1 MSPLATLVARFDD
14 ACRALGY
21 SDDLSLFGRPHPV
34 LHFDTGL
41 GRETLWHRA
50 AATTDC
56 INFGVSMKPLPR
68 GALPRAAYPLA
79 KLARAAK
86 RAMGV
91 AVKHVHYDANQG
103 HFLGTSLVEGD
114 GVPEWRV
121 WAPGLPDLET
131 KGYASELEA
140 LIAVLEEAA
149 RTKAKPGDQRG
160 APGTDAPPDCD
171 DCGGRS

>member
-56 INFGVSMKPLPR
+56 VNFGVPMQPLPR

-86 RAMGV
+86 RVMGV

-149 RTKAKPGDQRG
+149 RTKAKRGDQRG
-160 APGTDAPPDCD
+160 APGAGAPPDCD